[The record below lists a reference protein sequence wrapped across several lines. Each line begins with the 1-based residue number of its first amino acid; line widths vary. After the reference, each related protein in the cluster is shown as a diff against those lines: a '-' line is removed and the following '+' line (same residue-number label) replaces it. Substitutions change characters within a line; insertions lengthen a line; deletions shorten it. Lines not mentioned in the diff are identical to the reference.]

1 MTSASWRWTWSGTA
15 PAQTRRAASSAHAA
29 ASSCGAAIAG
39 GGGKISPA
47 TTLGGRSTR
56 LAREGLGPGRRE
68 TAGQGG
74 GEEGE
79 LRRGKEVWSWGIGS
93 GFGRWAWSTSQGEGE
108 SPRPFRSGRSA
119 TPTVQHA
126 RSTLTIDSFFFFS
139 FVKTNRI
146 TWNYFITFAFQ
157 IYLI

>member
-1 MTSASWRWTWSGTA
+1 VTSASWRWTWSGTA
-15 PAQTRRAASSAHAA
+15 PAQTRRVASSAHAA

-93 GFGRWAWSTSQGEGE
+93 GRGSVAGPGPPVRERERERERVQGL
-108 SPRPFRSGRSA
+108 SGPA
-119 TPTVQHA
+119 GAQHQQSNTHAA
-126 RSTLTIDSFFFFS
+126 R
-139 FVKTNRI
+139 
-146 TWNYFITFAFQ
+146 
-157 IYLI
+157 